1 MTSARFE
8 AILNAPEAMDD
19 EISKLTHGLSH
30 CDEGAWR
37 LFHDCFYQLL
47 HGWAVSRGASICDAP
62 AIVQG
67 VYLRVLRHAKV
78 FQDEQSFHAW
88 LTCLIRCEV
97 IDAARKRSR
106 RSWLNERFQQ
116 WQVSKAGDDGAVQEQ
131 LDAAMEGLAP
141 NETSL
146 VRRFYLD
153 GWSQDDLA
161 AEQQVSAKAIG
172 SKLARLR
179 KQLRKNIEKA
189 STQST

>member
-1 MTSARFE
+1 
-8 AILNAPEAMDD
+8 MDE

-37 LFHDCFYQLL
+37 LFHERFYQML
-47 HGWAVSRGASICDAP
+47 HGWAVSRGAAICDAP

-78 FQDEQSFHAW
+78 FHDENSFHAW

-97 IDAARKRSR
+97 IDAARKRGR

-116 WQVSKAGDDGAVQEQ
+116 WQVSKDDTGGAVQDQ

-141 NETSL
+141 SETTL

-161 AEQQVSAKAIG
+161 DEQQVSVKAIE

-179 KQLRKNIEKA
+179 GKLRKNMEKA